1 MNRVNRDI
9 VWRLLTTLVV
19 DILNPTLVISL
30 ALFVSVGYILTLLMP
45 VTIEIWLAVFCLT
58 LLPPLAGLVVLAGR
72 KWKKNEI
79 SAKRFSWRVFLPF
92 MPLIV
97 FSPAFFAKFTYPI
110 AQISDSWRLST
121 RLYIPSA
128 IWIHTNR
135 KMFFLPGHPANY
147 VLVVSCVYRRR

>member
-58 LLPPLAGLVVLAGR
+58 LLLPLAGCGGACR
-72 KWKKNEI
+72 
-79 SAKRFSWRVFLPF
+79 
-92 MPLIV
+92 
-97 FSPAFFAKFTYPI
+97 T
-110 AQISDSWRLST
+110 
-121 RLYIPSA
+121 
-128 IWIHTNR
+128 
-135 KMFFLPGHPANY
+135 
-147 VLVVSCVYRRR
+147 